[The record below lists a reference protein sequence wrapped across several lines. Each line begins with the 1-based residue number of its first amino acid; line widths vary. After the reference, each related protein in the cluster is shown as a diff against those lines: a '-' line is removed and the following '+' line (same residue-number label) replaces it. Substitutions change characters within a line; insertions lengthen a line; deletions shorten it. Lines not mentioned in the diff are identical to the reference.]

1 MPSSVRQTACGL
13 FYWPPLLS
21 FCFAPKFLYF
31 FYLASATHLTLT
43 PGLHLRI
50 TQTHEHRFTGVHSL
64 HIAGLRPLHAAP
76 VFRRS
81 RVAQLKQN
89 LSIFSAIRARE
100 RETSLV
106 IAAFLTLLLW
116 HSRLRKGLHSGEMQS
131 PMYDIF
137 EPSLMNVKM
146 KAQET
151 STLSQPKKLA
161 SRIQTSPQSQSNS
174 SYQSQPMSQSNPFHK
189 RETIKSS
196 ALPDYGLHSDRSRGE
211 FAVSAA
217 ISPADSA
224 STATTSKSLRRKS
237 RFNQCRYSILR
248 WDQKNIPFR

>member
-1 MPSSVRQTACGL
+1 MLSLVDLPVSGEFDLSFPNLIWEESWKPCMINFLEDKCWRVRFYTALWVMPSSVRQTACGL

-106 IAAFLTLLLW
+106 IAAFLTTLT
-116 HSRLRKGLHSGEMQS
+116 QS
-131 PMYDIF
+131 
-137 EPSLMNVKM
+137 
-146 KAQET
+146 
-151 STLSQPKKLA
+151 ST
-161 SRIQTSPQSQSNS
+161 
-174 SYQSQPMSQSNPFHK
+174 
-189 RETIKSS
+189 
-196 ALPDYGLHSDRSRGE
+196 
-211 FAVSAA
+211 
-217 ISPADSA
+217 
-224 STATTSKSLRRKS
+224 
-237 RFNQCRYSILR
+237 
-248 WDQKNIPFR
+248 

>member
-1 MPSSVRQTACGL
+1 
-13 FYWPPLLS
+13 
-21 FCFAPKFLYF
+21 
-31 FYLASATHLTLT
+31 
-43 PGLHLRI
+43 
-50 TQTHEHRFTGVHSL
+50 
-64 HIAGLRPLHAAP
+64 
-76 VFRRS
+76 
-81 RVAQLKQN
+81 
-89 LSIFSAIRARE
+89 
-100 RETSLV
+100 
-106 IAAFLTLLLW
+106 
-116 HSRLRKGLHSGEMQS
+116 
-131 PMYDIF
+131 
-137 EPSLMNVKM
+137 MNVKM

-174 SYQSQPMSQSNPFHK
+174 SYQSQPMSQSNPFHQ

-237 RFNQCRYSILR
+237 RFNQCRYSILSR
-248 WDQKNIPFR
+248 HPSSQPDLSLSTYRTLDGDAAKCFASLPPGSLKDFEDLAQKVMTQYSYLMGEQARLLHSLKREDFPTYSKRYREKGRRELAVPFRLRDSSCFCAFPLAIGNTSCAC